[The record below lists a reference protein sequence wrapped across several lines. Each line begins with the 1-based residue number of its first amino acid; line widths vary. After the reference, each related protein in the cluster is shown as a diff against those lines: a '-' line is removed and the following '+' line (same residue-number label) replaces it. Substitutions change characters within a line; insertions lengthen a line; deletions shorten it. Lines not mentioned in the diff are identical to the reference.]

1 MSETAAESIS
11 MHFIE
16 TLVLIHRNFY
26 RHLAVPAPFNQFAVL
41 MTLRADGAES
51 LTAVRAL
58 LNISKQ
64 QMTSITEKLCD
75 AGFITRKTDPSD
87 RRRLLLSLTD
97 SGLIQRETDRRDRR
111 RVLISLTS
119 AGERLIEDQNEIV
132 RQKFIRSLKNLRPE
146 EQDALANAI
155 DLLNR
160 SIEKMATA
168 D

>member
-1 MSETAAESIS
+1 MSENAAESIS

-51 LTAVRAL
+51 LTAVGAL

-64 QMTSITEKLCD
+64 QMTSICEKLT
-75 AGFITRKTDPSD
+75 A
-87 RRRLLLSLTD
+87 

>member
-1 MSETAAESIS
+1 MPEINKREMSTD
-11 MHFIE
+11 FIE
-16 TLVLIHRNFY
+16 MLVLIHRKFY
-26 RHLAVPAPFNQFAVL
+26 RGMQASIPLNQFAVL
-41 MTLRADGAES
+41 MVLRVEEPASPQFIGNI
-51 LTAVRAL
+51 LH
-58 LNISKQ
+58 ISKQ
-64 QMTSITEKLCD
+64 QMTSICEKLT
-75 AGFITRKTDPSD
+75 A
-87 RRRLLLSLTD
+87 
-97 SGLIQRETDRRDRR
+97 SGLIQRETHRRDRR

>member
-1 MSETAAESIS
+1 M
-11 MHFIE
+11 
-16 TLVLIHRNFY
+16 
-26 RHLAVPAPFNQFAVL
+26 
-41 MTLRADGAES
+41 
-51 LTAVRAL
+51 
-58 LNISKQ
+58 
-64 QMTSITEKLCD
+64 
-75 AGFITRKTDPSD
+75 
-87 RRRLLLSLTD
+87 
-97 SGLIQRETDRRDRR
+97 
-111 RVLISLTS
+111 LISLTS

>member
-26 RHLAVPAPFNQFAVL
+26 RNLATPIPLNQFATL
-41 MTLRADGAES
+41 MTLRLEKQATISEIGQR
-51 LTAVRAL
+51 LK
-58 LNISKQ
+58 ISKQ
-64 QMTSITEKLCD
+64 QMTNICEKLT
-75 AGFITRKTDPSD
+75 A
-87 RRRLLLSLTD
+87 

-119 AGERLIEDQNEIV
+119 AGERLIENQNEIV

>member
-26 RHLAVPAPFNQFAVL
+26 RHLAVPVPFNQFAVL
-41 MTLRADGAES
+41 MTLRVDGTES
-51 LTAVRAL
+51 LTAVGAL

-75 AGFITRKTDPSD
+75 AGFMTSICEK
-87 RRRLLLSLTD
+87 LTA

-119 AGERLIEDQNEIV
+119 AGERLIDDQNEIV

>member
-51 LTAVRAL
+51 LTAVGAL

-64 QMTSITEKLCD
+64 QMTSICEKLT
-75 AGFITRKTDPSD
+75 A
-87 RRRLLLSLTD
+87 
-97 SGLIQRETDRRDRR
+97 SGLIQRET
-111 RVLISLTS
+111 TS